1 MRRFAALL
9 DRLVLTPRQSIK
21 LRLIAGYLRNTPDPD
36 RGYALAAL
44 TGDLDIVRIKP
55 AILRALAAERIDEVL
70 FAYSHNYVGDLA
82 ETISLIW
89 PAPIDGIEKDR
100 NASPR
105 LAEIVERLLTASR
118 SETRGLIEAWLD
130 SLDSGGRWALIK
142 LVTGGLR
149 VGVSARLVK
158 QALADFGN
166 REVSEI
172 EEIWHGL
179 APPYL
184 DLFAWLEQRGV
195 RPHAKIAAPF
205 YPVMLAHSF
214 GDNELELITP
224 DAYAAEWKWDGIR
237 IQAVRDQ
244 GIARLYTRSGEDISK
259 AFPDVVDALE
269 FDGVL
274 DGELLI
280 GDRNE
285 SGFTAGP
292 FSRLQKR
299 LNRKTVS
306 AKLMASHPAFIR
318 AYDCLFDGGEDLRGL
333 AFGERQKRLENLV
346 AQSRSDR
353 IDISPLLAFANGDEL
368 RAFRAAPPQPA
379 IEGIMLKRWAS
390 IYEPGRPE
398 GPWYKW
404 KRDPHIVDAVLMYAQ
419 RGHGEQSSYYSDCT
433 FGLWRDGEAGPE
445 LVPVGKANF
454 DFTDT
459 EVETIDRF
467 VRDNTLNRFGPVREV
482 VHDAENGL
490 VLEVAFDG
498 ILRSI
503 RHKSA
508 VAIRLP
514 WISRLRRDKSPK
526 EADKLETLESLI
538 PADDGE

>member
-1 MRRFAALL
+1 MRRFATLL

-21 LRLIAGYLRNTPDPD
+21 LRLIVEYLRNTPDPD

-44 TGDLDIVRIKP
+44 IGDLDIVRIKP
-55 AILRALAAERIDEVL
+55 AILRALAADRVDEVL
-70 FAYSHNYVGDLA
+70 FAYSHDYVGDLA

-105 LAEIVERLLTASR
+105 LAEIVERLLAASR
-118 SETRGLIEAWLD
+118 GELAGQVEGYLD
-130 SLDSGGRWALIK
+130 SLHASGRWALIK

-149 VGVSARLVK
+149 VDVSAQLVK

-166 REVSEI
+166 REISEI

-184 DLFAWLEQRGV
+184 DLFAWLEQRGA
-195 RPHAKIAAPF
+195 RPRTKIVAPF
-205 YPVMLAHSF
+205 YPVMLAHSL

-259 AFPDVVDALE
+259 VFPDIVEALD

-280 GDRNE
+280 GDKGE

-292 FSRLQKR
+292 FSLLQKR
-299 LNRKTVS
+299 LDRKTVS

-318 AYDCLFDGGEDLRGL
+318 AYDCLVDNGEDLRGQT
-333 AFGERQKRLENLV
+333 FGERRKRLENL
-346 AQSRSDR
+346 AAHSRSDR
-353 IDISPLLAFANGDEL
+353 IDISPLLLYANGGEL
-368 RAFRAAPPQPA
+368 QAFRAAPPQPA
-379 IEGIMLKRWAS
+379 IEGLMLKRWDS
-390 IYEPGRPE
+390 IYEPGRPM

-404 KRDPHIVDAVLMYAQ
+404 RRDPHIVDAVLMYAQ
-419 RGHGEQSSYYSDCT
+419 RGHGERSSYYSDCT
-433 FGLWRDGEAGPE
+433 FGLWRDGEAGRE
-445 LVPVGKANF
+445 LVPIGKAHF

-482 VHDAENGL
+482 VHDGEEGL

-498 ILRSI
+498 VLRST
-503 RHKSA
+503 RHKSG
-508 VAIRLP
+508 VALRFP
-514 WISRLRRDKSPK
+514 RISRFRRDKSPK
-526 EADKLETLESLI
+526 EADKLETLEPLI
-538 PADDGE
+538 PADGG